1 LSEPRDV
8 SKKHF
13 YISMFKSV
21 VRIAAGGVLCFMGND
36 LLIVTGTLIIAA
48 EILGIVEEL

>member
-1 LSEPRDV
+1 MSEPRDV

-13 YISMFKSV
+13 YISMAKSV

-36 LLIVTGTLIIAA
+36 FLIVTGVLIIAA
-48 EILGIVEEL
+48 EVLGIAEEL